1 MIEAESLQWRHN
13 AHDGDSTHQP
23 HDCLLIRL
31 FRRKSKKTSNLR
43 VIGLCAGNSPVTGE
57 FPAQRASNAE
67 NVWLCYLEITFSIN
81 RCCDADEGWGQ
92 LRIWDTCYRGILWG
106 GVLVW
111 FQVRR
116 AMSWR
121 LFSCEIRS
129 FNLFTISR
137 RWDLWLYGLNYVTKI
152 WISHILL

>member
-23 HDCLLIRL
+23 HDCLLIHL

-43 VIGLCAGNSPVTGE
+43 VIGLCVGNSPVTGE

-67 NVWLCYLEITFSIN
+67 NVWWRYHEITFSIN

-92 LRIWDTCYRGILWG
+92 LRIWDTCYRGVLWG

-111 FQVRR
+111 FQVRGGDV
-116 AMSWR
+116 MKIVQLWDSK
-121 LFSCEIRS
+121 FQFIHEISALR
-129 FNLFTISR
+129 F
-137 RWDLWLYGLNYVTKI
+137 VTVWPKLC
-152 WISHILL
+152 H